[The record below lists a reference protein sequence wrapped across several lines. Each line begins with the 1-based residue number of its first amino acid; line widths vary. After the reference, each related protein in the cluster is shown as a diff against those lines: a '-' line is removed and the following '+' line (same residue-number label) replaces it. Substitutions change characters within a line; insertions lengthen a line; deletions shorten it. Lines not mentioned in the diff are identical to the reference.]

1 MTKTEHK
8 GVDTGNRSRGGGMDK
23 DSCGLL
29 SESPFL
35 LTLSLFYIFF
45 ARSLFYLYSFCES
58 SDSVNLFLI
67 LRSKKNGLDISDIF

>member
-8 GVDTGNRSRGGGMDK
+8 GVDTGNSSRGGGMDK

-45 ARSLFYLYSFCES
+45 YLHSFCES